1 MTFHNPDSL
10 ACDRHV
16 LLLGYSRIARK
27 RLIPALG
34 ACGQAVHLDIASK
47 SSAREAK
54 AEQRLPGEIFDCY
67 GSALHE
73 SRADTVYISLVNS
86 DHAQWAETALESGR
100 HVVVDK
106 PAFLSSADAERL
118 IALAASKQLLLAEAN
133 VFSFHPQIEYV
144 LEEFKAAKSA
154 PLKVTSVF
162 SFPGFQKEDFRYKA
176 SCGGGALND
185 LGPYAIS
192 AGTVFFKEH
201 PQKIFCRV
209 TDRSG
214 GGVDLAFSLAALY
227 TGGRAMVG
235 HFGFNTEYQN
245 TISLLGPSMC
255 INFDRVFT
263 IPADYKN
270 TLRVRASDKSRDI
283 TVPQSDCFASFCSRI
298 FGAIQTSQFQEWYEH
313 VLLHA
318 TSLERLKSAAHKED
332 AV

>member
-1 MTFHNPDSL
+1 MILPDPDFRAS
-10 ACDRHV
+10 DRHV

-34 ACGQAVHLDIASK
+34 ACGQAVCLDIASI
-47 SSAREAK
+47 SSASAAR
-54 AEQRLPGEIFDCY
+54 AEQCLPGDIFDCY

-73 SRADTVYISLVNS
+73 SRADLVYISLVNS
-86 DHAQWAETALESGR
+86 AHAQWAEMALQSGR
-100 HVVVDK
+100 HVIVDK
-106 PAFLSSADAERL
+106 PAFLSSTDAKRL
-118 IALAASKQLLLAEAN
+118 IALAESRHLLLAEAN
-133 VFSFHPQIEYV
+133 VFSFHPQVEYA
-144 LEEFKAAKSA
+144 LEEFKAAKTA
-154 PLKVTSVF
+154 PVKITSVF

-176 SCGGGALND
+176 DCGGGVLND

-201 PQKIFCRV
+201 PRAIFCRV
-209 TDRSG
+209 TDRSSS
-214 GGVDLAFSLAALY
+214 GVDLAFSMAALY

-245 TISLLGPSMC
+245 TISILGPSLC

-263 IPADYKN
+263 IPSDYKN
-270 TLRVRASDKSRDI
+270 TLKVRASDKSREI
-283 TVPQSDCFASFCSRI
+283 TVPQSDCFANFFNQIFSAADNSR
-298 FGAIQTSQFQEWYEH
+298 FEEWYQH

-318 TSLERLKSAAHKED
+318 RSLDMLKSAAQRED